1 MQKRIGNYIVFLMAF
16 FYGHDTLYSQE
27 RLTVKERLSE
37 ELDFGVW
44 LESTKNVNGL
54 YINVGKYVE
63 INGLEEEYID
73 SLFRPLNL
81 DLIFELLEDERTDW
95 NMHVVLYYFYRRRA
109 YQLEIDMITLSLSEW
124 RFYAKDRDIEY
135 WKEFLNQ
142 KAVEN

>member
-1 MQKRIGNYIVFLMAF
+1 MAF